1 MSADNAQEQQGR
13 GRLVLGARPLAAL
26 IYQDESRWRSLY
38 SNYLRRELGLFT
50 IGHRIAG
57 YTGVIEARLAAKVT
71 AAPED
76 TAN

>member
-1 MSADNAQEQQGR
+1 
-13 GRLVLGARPLAAL
+13 
-26 IYQDESRWRSLY
+26 LY